1 MLFLQISKHT
11 SESCPMHNQNAAK
24 SEKNFNAKIG
34 ELLKKYQIK
43 IVGSWV
49 SIPEH
54 LKVTVYDAANM
65 EALTKLSMEP
75 EVMDWLGYQTTEIK
89 PVITI
94 EESIKLVLK

>member
-1 MLFLQISKHT
+1 
-11 SESCPMHNQNAAK
+11 MHNQNAAK

-54 LKVTVYDAANM
+54 LKVTVYD
-65 EALTKLSMEP
+65 E
-75 EVMDWLGYQTTEIK
+75 QTWK
-89 PVITI
+89 P
-94 EESIKLVLK
+94 